1 MGRKMCVEPSA
12 EYASREASVEHQQLK
27 KGGVIVKKTIIAFA
41 CALVAPLAFA
51 QTSTTTTETTTSTHG
66 TVTTYEP
73 GKRIVVR
80 TERESNPISYVL
92 GKTAHY
98 VNKAGRKIDEHL
110 IRPGSRVIVYTSRG
124 QMHAAKR
131 VVLDED

>member
-1 MGRKMCVEPSA
+1 MREPRSFNRT
-12 EYASREASVEHQQLK
+12 STIKRR
-27 KGGVIVKKTIIAFA
+27 GGVIVKKTIIAFA

-80 TERESNPISYVL
+80 TEREDNPISYVL

>member
-1 MGRKMCVEPSA
+1 M
-12 EYASREASVEHQQLK
+12 
-27 KGGVIVKKTIIAFA
+27 KKTIIILA
-41 CALVAPLAFA
+41 CTLVAPLAFA
-51 QTSTTTTETTTSTHG
+51 QTGTATTETTTGTHG
-66 TVTTYEP
+66 TVSSYEP

-80 TERESNPISYVL
+80 SEREDNPISYAL

-124 QMHAAKR
+124 HMHAAKR

>member
-1 MGRKMCVEPSA
+1 
-12 EYASREASVEHQQLK
+12 
-27 KGGVIVKKTIIAFA
+27 VKKTIIILA

-51 QTSTTTTETTTSTHG
+51 QTRATTTSTEG
-66 TVTTYEP
+66 TVSSYEP
-73 GKRIVVR
+73 GKRIVVSSQ
-80 TERESNPISYVL
+80 REDNPISYVL

-98 VNKAGRKIDEHL
+98 VDKAGKKIDQHL

>member
-1 MGRKMCVEPSA
+1 MRRAVRQLREPRSFNRT
-12 EYASREASVEHQQLK
+12 STIK
-27 KGGVIVKKTIIAFA
+27 KRGGVIVKKTIIAFA

-80 TERESNPISYVL
+80 TEREDNPISYVL